1 MSVENEKPRQV
12 DLRGVMV
19 YPFSNPDKLI
29 DFADERKGIL
39 VAINA
44 EKILNANELTRSIIN
59 GNIGYCDGA
68 GAVMAIRQK
77 GAEADKIAGCELWL
91 KIIGRFHASRTF
103 YIIGGKPDVNTATV
117 EKLRREYPGIR
128 IVGQHHGY
136 LGDTAERAALIDDV
150 ARVRPDFVFVA
161 MGSPLQELLM
171 ADMLARHK
179 AVYQGL
185 GGRFNVYTGRVPRAP
200 RWWIEHNMEFAYRL
214 VRQPKRITRNIKYVK
229 FAWWLATRQF

>member
-68 GAVMAIRQK
+68 GAVMSIRHK
-77 GAEADKIAGCELWL
+77 GAEADKLAGCELLL
-91 KIIGRFHASRTF
+91 KFIGSFHASRTF

-185 GGRFNVYTGRVPRAP
+185 GGSFDVYTGRVPRAP

>member
-68 GAVMAIRQK
+68 GA
-77 GAEADKIAGCELWL
+77 
-91 KIIGRFHASRTF
+91 
-103 YIIGGKPDVNTATV
+103 
-117 EKLRREYPGIR
+117 
-128 IVGQHHGY
+128 
-136 LGDTAERAALIDDV
+136 
-150 ARVRPDFVFVA
+150 
-161 MGSPLQELLM
+161 
-171 ADMLARHK
+171 
-179 AVYQGL
+179 
-185 GGRFNVYTGRVPRAP
+185 
-200 RWWIEHNMEFAYRL
+200 
-214 VRQPKRITRNIKYVK
+214 
-229 FAWWLATRQF
+229 

>member
-1 MSVENEKPRQV
+1 MNAILRFELENGRKPVVAMMGVAFKPDIDDLRESPAKAIISKVMQSAGNSPILVVEPNVAEHNVFKLTPYKEAYAQADIAVFLTAHTPFRSLEWDDREDYTRFLRNFQAMSVENEKPRQV

-117 EKLRREYPGIR
+117 EKLRREYPES
-128 IVGQHHGY
+128 
-136 LGDTAERAALIDDV
+136 A
-150 ARVRPDFVFVA
+150 
-161 MGSPLQELLM
+161 S
-171 ADMLARHK
+171 
-179 AVYQGL
+179 
-185 GGRFNVYTGRVPRAP
+185 
-200 RWWIEHNMEFAYRL
+200 
-214 VRQPKRITRNIKYVK
+214 
-229 FAWWLATRQF
+229 